1 MLNNHAFTQMQ
12 TPQTRYCLTP
22 ADNHLSTTLQVYK
35 MPSKVD
41 TLSCG
46 RVYVQHIGCDHLPI
60 NCSSSSHW
68 GDQPNPYQNVD
79 LSTVRHGLDGSSSV
93 GCRSQGSECGCRDAP
108 PPVPPPSTATALSA
122 LPNLSPDAPLPQEQC
137 LNTSGEPRPPLLTI
151 KYPISAF
158 VDKARALVAI
168 HLNYLPSFFD
178 SYWASRCTF
187 GPKRNGELFL

>member
-1 MLNNHAFTQMQ
+1 MVLHMFNNHAFTQMQ

-79 LSTVRHGLDGSSSV
+79 LSTVRHGVDGSSSV

-122 LPNLSPDAPLPQEQC
+122 LPGHSQNAPLHQE
-137 LNTSGEPRPPLLTI
+137 LNFCTSGRGLI
-151 KYPISAF
+151 
-158 VDKARALVAI
+158 
-168 HLNYLPSFFD
+168 
-178 SYWASRCTF
+178 TF
-187 GPKRNGELFL
+187 S